1 MNRLPFFV
9 YGTLI
14 PDQPNYYLWKDSIVN
29 TKSGIIKNHQLFDM
43 GHYPM
48 IVESEGNN
56 VHGML
61 MYIKNEDYDKITKVI
76 DNLEGYNPENHGSS
90 AYKREIRDIEA
101 ENSLEKAWIYIGS
114 EEYVKKENVVKDGNW
129 VKHISMK
136 EGNGLNAADEKR
148 LLKELIEKQ
157 TLIVR
162 KLIDDLG
169 IQVEDRDD
177 EERNRIAKR
186 ILKALS

>member
-1 MNRLPFFV
+1 
-9 YGTLI
+9 
-14 PDQPNYYLWKDSIVN
+14 
-29 TKSGIIKNHQLFDM
+29 M

-48 IVESEGNN
+48 IVESGGNN
-56 VHGML
+56 GHGML

-129 VKHISMK
+129 RHHSIISDPK
-136 EGNGLNAADEKR
+136 
-148 LLKELIEKQ
+148 LLAPPNK
-157 TLIVR
+157 
-162 KLIDDLG
+162 
-169 IQVEDRDD
+169 
-177 EERNRIAKR
+177 
-186 ILKALS
+186 

>member
-14 PDQPNYYLWKDSIVN
+14 PDQPNYYLWRDSIIS
-29 TKSGIIKNHQLFDM
+29 TKNSLIKNYQLFDM

-48 IVESEGNN
+48 IVESNGGI

-61 MYIKNEDYDKITKVI
+61 IYIKNEDYGKIVKII

-129 VKHISMK
+129 IKHISMK
-136 EGNGLNAADEKR
+136 EEGEDWWKDVNTVK
-148 LLKELIEKQ
+148 
-157 TLIVR
+157 
-162 KLIDDLG
+162 DLH
-169 IQVEDRDD
+169 
-177 EERNRIAKR
+177 
-186 ILKALS
+186 

>member
-14 PDQPNYYLWKDSIVN
+14 PEQPNFYLWKNSIVA
-29 TKSGIIKNHQLFDM
+29 TKKGLIQNYQLFDM

-61 MYIKNEDYDKITKVI
+61 IYIKNEDYDKITKVI

-136 EGNGLNAADEKR
+136 EGNKNWWKETDTVAGLHEK
-148 LLKELIEKQ
+148 
-157 TLIVR
+157 
-162 KLIDDLG
+162 
-169 IQVEDRDD
+169 
-177 EERNRIAKR
+177 
-186 ILKALS
+186 

>member
-14 PDQPNYYLWKDSIVN
+14 PEQPNFYLWKNSIVA
-29 TKSGIIKNHQLFDM
+29 TKKGLIQNYQLFDM

-48 IVESEGNN
+48 IVESNGET
-56 VHGML
+56 VYGML
-61 MYIKNEDYDKITKVI
+61 IYIKNEDYGKIVKII

-136 EGNGLNAADEKR
+136 EGNKDWWKETDTVAGLHEK
-148 LLKELIEKQ
+148 
-157 TLIVR
+157 
-162 KLIDDLG
+162 
-169 IQVEDRDD
+169 
-177 EERNRIAKR
+177 
-186 ILKALS
+186 

>member
-48 IVESEGNN
+48 IVESDGNT
-56 VHGML
+56 VQGML
-61 MYIKNEDYDKITKVI
+61 MYIKNEDYAKITEII

-90 AYKREIRDIEA
+90 AYNREICDIEL
-101 ENSLEKAWIYIGS
+101 ESGELEKAWIYIGS
-114 EEYVKKENVVKDGNW
+114 EQYICKKNAVMNGNW
-129 VKHISMK
+129 VKHISKK
-136 EGNGLNAADEKR
+136 EGSKDWWKETETVAGLHEK
-148 LLKELIEKQ
+148 
-157 TLIVR
+157 
-162 KLIDDLG
+162 
-169 IQVEDRDD
+169 
-177 EERNRIAKR
+177 
-186 ILKALS
+186 